1 MRYDQWLRFY
11 QKRRGFSL
19 PPRVTFSQSPPNLHL
34 QQNPTNLQ
42 NHATRSN
49 LTTVSILS
57 CNQQPPPI
65 SPPYSATTENHTTPT
80 PSRTF
85 NPLPDEPPP
94 DDHWSFC
101 SHHPTNPLKLEELRA
116 DIVDLKEMYRE
127 QVNTLVNKLQ
137 VLSSSIG
144 AA

>member
-101 SHHPTNPLKLEELRA
+101 SHHPTNPLKVIFSSCFFKNSELLCS
-116 DIVDLKEMYRE
+116 V
-127 QVNTLVNKLQ
+127 
-137 VLSSSIG
+137 
-144 AA
+144 

>member
-1 MRYDQWLRFY
+1 MAKVLSE
-11 QKRRGFSL
+11 KAGFF
-19 PPRVTFSQSPPNLHL
+19 PPSQGHFFSISPNLHL

-57 CNQQPPPI
+57 CNQQSPPI
-65 SPPYSATTENHTTPT
+65 SPPYSATTEHHTTPT
-80 PSRTF
+80 PTPSPTF

-101 SHHPTNPLKLEELRA
+101 SHHPTNPLK
-116 DIVDLKEMYRE
+116 VPVPYRTFSLPVPSFDDF
-127 QVNTLVNKLQ
+127 QYRYRYYTHP
-137 VLSSSIG
+137 
-144 AA
+144 